1 MKVIDVTIVLVVNVE
16 RQINFHLYL
25 VMIMLLDEFVRFQ
38 VVVVVAVDDRLLH
51 LLMEFLL
58 RETIYLMEI
67 EYLYWI
73 E

>member
-38 VVVVVAVDDRLLH
+38 VVVVVVDDRLLH